1 MAFKTLTSFEVL
13 ANPVAPGVKDVPYVQ
28 QGFFL
33 QISNLGAA
41 SSLVSLEYKASPAFV
56 GTKGAIKLFTNIID
70 ESGVPQQYPTAQ
82 FLAPPV
88 GFKAQDIPAGATWLI
103 GVQYLLLPPPAPI
116 VNPPVTGGTPQD
128 SFLTRGVLRI
138 EAGAG
143 SKLLLL
149 ATVRQVFN
157 NYSPTNALLDVAEGA
172 YSVPLIGGPEHNF

>member
-13 ANPVAPGVKDVPYVQ
+13 ANPVAPGVKDVPFVQ

-33 QISNLGAA
+33 QISNLGTA
-41 SSLVSLEYKASPAFV
+41 SSLVSLEYLATPAFI
-56 GTKGAIKLFTNIID
+56 GQKGAVKLFTNIID
-70 ESGVPQQYPTAQ
+70 ETGVPQQYPTAQ

-88 GFKAQDIPAGATWLI
+88 GFKAQDIPAGATWLV

-116 VNPPVTGGTPQD
+116 IKPATGATPQD
-128 SFLTRGVLRI
+128 SVLTRGFLRI

-157 NYSPTNALLDVAEGA
+157 NYSPANTLLDVAEGA
-172 YSVPLIGGPEHNF
+172 YTVPLIGGPEHNF